1 MTRVDS
7 SPSLAGRVVVVAGAS
22 GGIGSVVAAHVADLG
37 ARVVGLDLQDPP
49 KGSPGTFSSCDLA
62 DPSAVRSAVAA
73 IQERE
78 HHIDALVHCAGITE
92 DRVLWKMGD
101 DAWQRV
107 LDVNLTSAFYLLR
120 AAVPLM
126 RDRGGAVVL
135 VTSINGE
142 RGKFGQANY
151 AAAKAGLIG
160 LAKTAARELG
170 RFAIRVNC
178 VAPGMVE
185 TPMTAKLSPEVRQAA
200 LDSAPLG
207 RLATPM
213 DVAHAITFLCSDM
226 SAAITGQTLRV
237 DAGQLIT

>member
-1 MTRVDS
+1 MTTEAT
-7 SPSLAGRVVVVAGAS
+7 PPALAGRVIVVAGAS
-22 GGIGSVVAAHVADLG
+22 GGIGSVVAGHLTDLG
-37 ARVVGLDLQDPP
+37 ARVVGLDLHAPP
-49 KGSPGTFSSCDLA
+49 SGCPWTFLSCDLS
-62 DPSAVRSAVAA
+62 DPSAVTSTMA
-73 IQERE
+73 IIRERD
-78 HHIDALVHCAGITE
+78 HQVDALVHCAGITE

-126 RDRGGAVVL
+126 RERGGTVVL

-185 TPMTAKLSPEVRQAA
+185 TPMTANLPPEVRQAA